1 MVRKSVCNDWFYSSL
16 SPTLLILSPPYHG
29 YMLAPRMGTA
39 TAKCGNYSGHTIDW
53 VLQNSILLFSN
64 LAADSHQISKTLW
77 TSPKRKPR
85 LRRLWWKRC
94 AVSSGVRCFI
104 LWVFEKKFPK
114 LPHSPPPGVLVAHDE
129 GMVQPWKAMI
139 MVFHSLMNPGFGAW
153 CGQVALWLSSRAVA
167 SHGCV
172 AVKNTMLVECSAKC
186 LPGLR

>member
-1 MVRKSVCNDWFYSSL
+1 MTDSTLHCFPLFL
-16 SPTLLILSPPYHG
+16 SCHLLITVICWR
-29 YMLAPRMGTA
+29 LAWGQPQRSVEIIQDILLTECFR
-39 TAKCGNYSGHTIDW
+39 TPSY
-53 VLQNSILLFSN
+53 LLFSN
-64 LAADSHQISKTLW
+64 VAADSHQISKTLW
-77 TSPKRKPR
+77 TSPKQKPR

-104 LWVFEKKFPK
+104 LWVFEKEFPK
-114 LPHSPPPGVLVAHDE
+114 LPPSLPPGVLVAHDE